1 MSTILS
7 PITTVFTA
15 IFNVIHNCV
24 VSTGLFSVGA
34 GYVMAVLILTI
45 LVRLLILP
53 LNIKQMKSQ
62 QAMAEIQPEI
72 AKLQKKYKGNPEK
85 ANQEMMRL
93 YKENKINPMSGC
105 LPLLIQMPIL
115 FALYYVFFNLK
126 ALDGVSF
133 LWINNL
139 AGHDPYY
146 ILPIL
151 AALTTYLSSY
161 VIPKTSAAAA
171 PTAGGKGMNMSTMN
185 VVMAG
190 VMGFMSLQ
198 FPAMLVLYWIISNVI
213 QFIQSYFLIILPKK
227 RKERLA
233 EDA

>member
-1 MSTILS
+1 MYTGGYELSTILS

-85 ANQEMMRL
+85 ANQEIR
-93 YKENKINPMSGC
+93 KINSEIDEEIKG
-105 LPLLIQMPIL
+105 Q
-115 FALYYVFFNLK
+115 FSK
-126 ALDGVSF
+126 A
-133 LWINNL
+133 I
-139 AGHDPYY
+139 
-146 ILPIL
+146 
-151 AALTTYLSSY
+151 T
-161 VIPKTSAAAA
+161 
-171 PTAGGKGMNMSTMN
+171 
-185 VVMAG
+185 
-190 VMGFMSLQ
+190 
-198 FPAMLVLYWIISNVI
+198 
-213 QFIQSYFLIILPKK
+213 QSIEHENEKWL
-227 RKERLA
+227 RL
-233 EDA
+233 

>member
-1 MSTILS
+1 MYTILS
-7 PITTVFTA
+7 PITAVFTA
-15 IFNVIHNCV
+15 VFNAIHSV
-24 VSTGLFSVGA
+24 VASTGLFGVGA
-34 GYVMAVLILTI
+34 GYVMAVLILTVI
-45 LVRLLILP
+45 VRLLILP
-53 LNIKQMKSQ
+53 LNVKQMKSQ
-62 QAMAEIQPEI
+62 QAMSEIQPEI
-72 AKLQKKYKGNPEK
+72 AKLQKKYKGDPQK

-133 LWINNL
+133 LWIKNL

-161 VIPKTSAAAA
+161 VITKTSAASA
-171 PTAGGKGMNMSTMN
+171 PTAGGKAMNMNTMS

-213 QFIQSYFLIILPKK
+213 QFIQSYFLIIRPKQK
-227 RKERLA
+227 KDRLA
-233 EDA
+233 EDS